1 MNYVLS
7 SVASALNVC
16 IRLQE
21 VFTVGEKIQC
31 LILGIE
37 YDYSNISLSTAE
49 LETSDYTVLNNK
61 AKVWE
66 EAGRCTIWIKLHLVS
81 HC

>member
-1 MNYVLS
+1 M
-7 SVASALNVC
+7 
-16 IRLQE
+16 
-21 VFTVGEKIQC
+21 GEEISC

-49 LETSDYTVLNNK
+49 LESTEYDVLNNK

-66 EAGRCTIWIKLHLVS
+66 QAGAWILIWYFVLAL
-81 HC
+81 